1 MSSNLHPMLNVAIKA
16 ARAAGAIINRA
27 ALDVEAVRVSQK
39 QVNDFVTEVDHAS
52 EAAIIEI
59 HETVTADGKTKRTR
73 KRIGGSGL
81 WHQVPAFWT
90 APTPAKKLSARRQAA
105 KWPHDIAATSS
116 PQHRLSFRRAGRG
129 TTSPVHFRPVHQIV

>member
-1 MSSNLHPMLNVAIKA
+1 MEGL
-16 ARAAGAIINRA
+16 RAAGTGRSQCCRA
-27 ALDVEAVRVSQK
+27 KRGCSHWDAVALRDVRVWR
-39 QVNDFVTEVDHAS
+39 

-90 APTPAKKLSARRQAA
+90 APTPAKKLSSRRQAA
-105 KWPHDIAATSS
+105 AGAPA
-116 PQHRLSFRRAGRG
+116 RRCG
-129 TTSPVHFRPVHQIV
+129 